1 MTRRATQNTRNYRN
15 SQAMGRAFIHSGFTA
30 TTHWFCVASDVSRGV
45 AVKPGL
51 TSQKTA
57 DCRGRY
63 RETNLPPPG
72 AARAHNE
79 LLHQNTRHQHFSSLS
94 PVFSLHAF
102 YPSFPARLRPF
113 HAPATPSTTLSL
125 HSSSLTG
132 RSFQELLY

>member
-1 MTRRATQNTRNYRN
+1 MTLRATQNTRNYRN

-63 RETNLPPPG
+63 RGMNLPPPG
-72 AARAHNE
+72 AAGA
-79 LLHQNTRHQHFSSLS
+79 
-94 PVFSLHAF
+94 
-102 YPSFPARLRPF
+102 
-113 HAPATPSTTLSL
+113 
-125 HSSSLTG
+125 
-132 RSFQELLY
+132 